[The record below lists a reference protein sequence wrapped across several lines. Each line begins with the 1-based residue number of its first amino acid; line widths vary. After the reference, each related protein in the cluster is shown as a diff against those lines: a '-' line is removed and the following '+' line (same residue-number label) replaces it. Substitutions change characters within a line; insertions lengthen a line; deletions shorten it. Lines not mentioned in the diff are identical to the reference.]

1 MVSSG
6 QGDIMKIKAF
16 NACALAV
23 AVFAGCN
30 SSFAAST
37 DWLSASQLKS
47 HIAANMQGGKAYAT
61 AIDCK
66 DDGSGPLFRVTY
78 KAFSDP
84 LPFYRWNWLYAKS
97 SDLTKAVNKL
107 KLSDEKHLK
116 YRVIQKS
123 DYVTPSGTKMSCAI
137 VYR

>member
-1 MVSSG
+1 
-6 QGDIMKIKAF
+6 MKIKAF

-30 SSFAAST
+30 SSLAAST
-37 DWLSASQLKS
+37 DWLSAKQLK
-47 HIAANMQGGKAYAT
+47 AYLEANMAGGKAYAT

-66 DDGSGPLFRVTY
+66 DDGSGPQFKMTY

-97 SDLTKAVNKL
+97 SDLAKAVGKL
-107 KLSDEKHLK
+107 KLSDERHLK

-123 DYVTPSGTKMSCAI
+123 NYVTTNGTKMSCAI

>member
-1 MVSSG
+1 
-6 QGDIMKIKAF
+6 MKIKAL

-37 DWLSASQLKS
+37 DWLPDKQMKNVIRSW
-47 HIAANMQGGKAYAT
+47 GGGLNGPPPKFYPT
-61 AIDCK
+61 AVNCK
-66 DDGSGPLFRVTY
+66 DDGEGPQFKMTY
-78 KAFSDP
+78 TPMSDP
-84 LPFYRWNWLYAKS
+84 KPFHRWNWLNAKT
-97 SDLTKAVNKL
+97 SDLTKAVGRL